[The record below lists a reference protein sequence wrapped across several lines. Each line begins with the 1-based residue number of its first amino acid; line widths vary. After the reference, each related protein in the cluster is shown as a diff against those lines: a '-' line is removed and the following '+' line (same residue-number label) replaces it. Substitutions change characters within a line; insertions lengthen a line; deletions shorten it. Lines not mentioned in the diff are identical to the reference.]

1 MSGRLIS
8 LVSLLA
14 LVLWL
19 LLAGTAHSFTSDP
32 PLEANSATVNQ
43 VFVTSFT
50 EGTTT
55 RRCVSC
61 DG

>member
-1 MSGRLIS
+1 MNGRLIS

-19 LLAGTAHSFTSDP
+19 LLAGTAHSSTNDLSQEP
-32 PLEANSATVNQ
+32 NSPTVNQ
-43 VFVTSFT
+43 VFVMSFT